1 MTDKEKSKKKKKILH
16 DGLLTLIVQVVITA
30 IGIFLKF
37 YFNATDNLILQIYI
51 LGILIISLE
60 TDGYLWGVSSSIFD
74 VIWVNYVFTPPFLGF
89 AFNADTLPSLFVAF
103 IIALATTTLTTKVHE
118 DEQIKLE
125 SEKEKMRANLLR
137 AVSHDIRTPLTSIY
151 GSSSAIIDN
160 YDNLTKEQ
168 KIQLLND
175 VRNDAEWLVR
185 MVENLLSVTRV
196 SDDIADIT
204 MSSVPVDELVGSVTS
219 KFTKRRGTF
228 LAGDELRKPI
238 VFKVNLP
245 DHFVSVSGDAML
257 LGQVLN
263 NLLDNAIFH
272 ADGMTKMGLNVT
284 DDKDFVY
291 FEVYDDGCGIAP
303 EKLKTIFS
311 GTQSAEKKKNDKGR
325 SNMGIGLSVCYSI
338 VKAHGGE
345 IVAKNRPEGGA
356 SFSFSLK
363 KEEDEEYEE
372 MEDQQ

>member
-1 MTDKEKSKKKKKILH
+1 MTDKEQTKKRKKLLH
-16 DGLLTLIVQVVITA
+16 DCLLTLIVQVVITA

-60 TDGYLWGVSSSIFD
+60 TEGYLWGVSSSFFD
-74 VIWVNYVFTPPFLGF
+74 VILVNYVFTPPFLGF

-196 SDDIADIT
+196 SDDMVDLT
-204 MSSVPVDELVGSVTS
+204 MSSVPVDELVGSVAS
-219 KFTKRRGTF
+219 KFTKRRGAF
-228 LAGDELRKPI
+228 LSGDELRKPV
-238 VFKVNLP
+238 VFKVSLP

-284 DDKDFVY
+284 DDKEHVY

-303 EKLKTIFS
+303 EKMKTLFT
-311 GTQSAEKKKNDKGR
+311 GTHASEKKKNDKGR

-338 VKAHGGE
+338 IKAHGGE

-363 KEEDEEYEE
+363 KEEDEEYED
-372 MEDQQ
+372 MEDEQ

>member
-372 MEDQQ
+372 MEDQ